1 MILFVG
7 QMASDQKDSKVFQ
20 EVDYGQMLGLIPKLV
35 AQIDCSDR
43 IVEYVSWVFYI
54 ALSGCLGTV
63 VLALP
68 EDMLSSEVVV
78 DDVPKAQLVPLPP
91 VDMATIEI
99 AACLQP
105 LKKPLGEIA
114 SSGYRL
120 FSLQSRRNG

>member
-1 MILFVG
+1 MTLFVG
-7 QMASDQKDSKVFQ
+7 QMANDQKDSRVFQ
-20 EVDYGQMLGLIPKLV
+20 EVDYDQMLGLTPKLV

-78 DDVPKAQLVPLPP
+78 DDVP
-91 VDMATIEI
+91 
-99 AACLQP
+99 
-105 LKKPLGEIA
+105 
-114 SSGYRL
+114 
-120 FSLQSRRNG
+120 